1 MKSSKKVL
9 AFALAAAMVVT
20 AVPATNAQAASTAKL
35 SATKATVY
43 SEGYKTVTV
52 KTPKSWKSVKV
63 TATSNKKS
71 VAKVKKTAAKKI
83 KVTGVKP
90 GTAKVTVKVTY
101 KTSTK
106 KSAKAKT
113 KKLTYTMKVAKVGVA
128 LSGDSVVAI
137 GSTTKLTNTKKN
149 SSRAKITYTSSDDSI
164 ATVAADGTVTGVKA
178 GKVTI
183 TAKITVGKDS
193 AETTKDVEV
202 KKYVL
207 KSVAQTK
214 ADTFETSITGATKEI
229 KASEI
234 TVKNTENNVVVP
246 VKSVSVDS
254 KDATKVT
261 FTTFAGLTDGKT
273 YDVTLDGTTKQVPV
287 SNGKVASVN
296 VNTLTVPVATETE
309 IKLVSKDA
317 NGVVLDEY
325 AYDPSSSSYS
335 SKYDFSLT
343 TNNGYV
349 NGSKLYLNKIGD
361 TATAEVT
368 YKSGKY
374 DQNGK
379 PEGNVT
385 SGKVTITAVDQAT
398 VNTFGVKVA
407 DANAQSKKFDKIDA
421 NTQLAVDEKDMYAY
435 FQIKDAD
442 NNEVSNYYNYS
453 VESSD
458 KNVLML
464 GGSTLNVASNS
475 NHRVLVTPVKA
486 GTAYILIKDKD
497 NKIVGSVAITVV
509 AKREVATMDVD
520 KTTATLSNSAS
531 LKQDVTVTASFK
543 DQYAKDIK
551 VASTSLKVTCL
562 STTAKNVKASDITD
576 NGYDT
581 YFNID
586 PATSSNKIKVNFF
599 AWDDHI
605 TIPEGTYQYKIA
617 YMKDGKEVC
626 ARVITIVIQK
636 PNTNGTISFGIDVD
650 KNEVDNLVDK
660 DHKDDQT
667 ITIAVNELR
676 NGVASAQLNKDSV
689 VSDKDNNDKVR
700 KIDYKIEDKD
710 GKTVYN
716 SASSDSKLNTVSGCA
731 FDFDVDGALTVTTV
745 SCSAVTANV
754 PAEKYFAPGTYK
766 VTATVKTGN
775 STDDSKWVTKIFTT
789 TFTVKDSQPV
799 GTLTIEKDSVKDV
812 AGISTVEDAVKNAVK
827 LVYADKTYSADTNDK
842 PLVIVSVEG
851 ITNDGT
857 KITKDNFKNASIITS
872 NTTEIT
878 ISKVTFTVGDD
889 ETSVNVEASP
899 SNSQTITLK

>member
-35 SATKATVY
+35 SAKKATVY

-106 KSAKAKT
+106 KNAKAKT
-113 KKLTYTMKVAKVGVA
+113 KKLTYTLKVAKVGVA
-128 LSGDSVVAI
+128 LSGDSVVAV

-586 PATSSNKIKVNFF
+586 PETSSKKIKVNFF

>member
-35 SATKATVY
+35 SAKKATVY

-106 KSAKAKT
+106 KNAKAKT
-113 KKLTYTMKVAKVGVA
+113 KKLTYTLKVAKVGVA

-178 GKVTI
+178 GKATI

-398 VNTFGVKVA
+398 VNNFGVKVA

-464 GGSTLNVASNS
+464 GGSTLNAASNS
-475 NHRVLVTPVKA
+475 NQRVLVTPVKA

-586 PATSSNKIKVNFF
+586 TATSSNKIKVNFF

>member
-106 KSAKAKT
+106 KNAKAKT
-113 KKLTYTMKVAKVGVA
+113 KKLTYTMKVAKASVA
-128 LSGDSVVAI
+128 LSGDSAVAV
-137 GSTTKLTNTKKN
+137 GSTTKLTTTKKA
-149 SSRAKITYTSSDDSI
+149 SSRAKITYTSSDETI
-164 ATVAADGTVTGVKA
+164 ATVSEDGTVKGVKA
-178 GKVTI
+178 GKATI
-183 TAKITVGKDS
+183 TAKLVIGKDT
-193 AETTKDVEV
+193 ATATQEVEV

-214 ADTFETSITGATKEI
+214 ADTFETSITGATKDI
-229 KASEI
+229 KTTDI
-234 TVKNTENNVVVP
+234 TVKNTENNVIVP

-273 YDVTLDGTTKQVPV
+273 YDVTLDGTTKQVVV
-287 SNGKVASVN
+287 SDGKVVSVT
-296 VNTLTVPVATETE
+296 VNKLTVPVATETE

-317 NGVVLDEY
+317 NGVILDES
-325 AYDPSSSSYS
+325 AYGSQDS

-343 TNNGYV
+343 TSNGYV

-368 YKSGKY
+368 YKTGKY

-385 SGKVTITAVDQAT
+385 SGKVTITAVDQAA
-398 VNTFGVKVA
+398 VNNFAVKVA
-407 DANAQSKKFDKIDA
+407 ADTVNKKFDKIDA
-421 NTQLAVDEKDMYAY
+421 NTQLAVGEKNMYAY

-464 GGSTLNVASNS
+464 GGSTLNAASNS
-475 NHRVLVTPVKA
+475 NQRVLVTPVKA